1 MSYQI
6 NKTDGTLLT
15 ELVDGSIDTSSTDLT
30 LVGRNYKGYGEAFNE
45 NFVALLENFAS
56 SSAPSNPLKGQ
67 IWYDTSDN
75 RLKLY
80 DGASFRVAGGPI
92 VSPDTPTQFV
102 EGDLWMDSKNNKLY
116 MWDGSD
122 LTLIGP
128 TYTAG
133 QGKTTFEAVS
143 MVDTSN
149 QSRTVL
155 ALYISGVLAGIL
167 SRAAFTPAP
176 AYTLPPYAVGRQIKI
191 GFNPVD
197 TANFKYQGTS
207 ASTEALVDSEGNVYT
222 SVDFVRTNERD
233 NSNNVVDQSMLGSLF
248 VKGTNGTQV
257 GIGDTVYAQFKVPS
271 LETTTVIQ
279 TLQNNYDFAIRVQK
293 GNDSVDALTIDT
305 STSRVG
311 IFKKVPTVELDVT
324 GSGKFTGDLT
334 VNGDLTVLGDASY
347 INVETMR
354 VEDTNIELGLVDA
367 AAGTPGD
374 DVNAN
379 NGGIT
384 LRSSDGDKTIIWS
397 RTTNNWTSNKN
408 FDLTIG
414 NEYRIDD
421 TQVLSKTRL
430 GDTVTTANG
439 LTSIGTLNNLNVA
452 GDITLGGNIINS
464 GAMSITTGG
473 TITFNTV
480 RLTGL
485 DTPTAISDATTKAY
499 VDNQIAITPIALTLD
514 ITGYSSPNP
523 SGVGNGPIT
532 NVKGVLDS
540 IYPVTTVNETKIARI
555 HCVSYASSVITGIP
569 VTITT
574 DPDTSGTLTKSYIS
588 VDSAGTQN
596 ESVVQDI
603 QSSNTTSG
611 TFTPSPNRYTMV
623 FQVVGGVWTH
633 QSTS

>member
-45 NFVALLENFAS
+45 NFVSLLENFAS
-56 SSAPSNPLKGQ
+56 SSAPSNPLRGQ

-80 DGASFRVAGGPI
+80 DGSSFRVAGGPI
-92 VSPDTPTQFV
+92 VSPSQPTQFV

-122 LTLIGP
+122 LTLVGP
-128 TYTAG
+128 TYTAR

-143 MVDTSN
+143 MIDTAN
-149 QSRTVL
+149 QPRTIL
-155 ALYISGVLAGIL
+155 ALYIGGVLAGIL
-167 SRAAFTPAP
+167 SRDSFTPAA
-176 AYTLPPYAVGRQIKI
+176 AYVLPPYAAGRKIEI
-191 GFNPVD
+191 GFNPVS
-197 TANFKYQGTS
+197 TSTFKYQGTS
-207 ASTEALVDSEGNVYT
+207 LATESLVDSEGNTYT

-233 NSNNVVDQSMLGSLF
+233 SSNNVVDQSMLGSLF

-257 GIGDTVYAQFKVPS
+257 GIGDTVYGQFKVPS
-271 LETTTVIQ
+271 SETTTILQ
-279 TLQNNYDFAIRVQK
+279 MMQNNADFAIRVQK
-293 GNDSVDALTIDT
+293 GNDSVDAISVDT
-305 STSRVG
+305 STARVG
-311 IFKKVPTVELDVT
+311 IFKSAPSVELDVT
-324 GSGKFTGDLT
+324 GSGEFSGNLT
-334 VNGDLTVLGDASY
+334 VNGNLTVLGSSSSID
-347 INVETMR
+347 VETMR
-354 VEDTNIELGLVDA
+354 VQDPNIELGLIDTE
-367 AAGTPGD
+367 AGTPGD
-374 DVNAN
+374 DTNAN
-379 NGGIT
+379 GGGIT
-384 LRSSDGDKTIIWS
+384 LRSSAGDKTINWVQS
-397 RTTNNWTSNKN
+397 TNNWTSNHN
-408 FDLTIG
+408 FDLTVG
-414 NEYRIDD
+414 NEYRIDN
-421 TQVLSKTRL
+421 TQVLSISRL

-452 GDITLGGNIINS
+452 GDITLGGNIINA

-473 TITFNTV
+473 TVTFNTV

-485 DTPTAISDATTKAY
+485 DTPTAVSDATTKAY

-514 ITGYSSPNP
+514 ITAYSTPNP

-540 IYPVTTVNETKIARI
+540 IYPVTAANNTKIARI

-603 QSSNTTSG
+603 QTSNTTSG
-611 TFTPSPNRYTMV
+611 TFTPTPSRYTMV

-633 QSTS
+633 QSTV